1 MHFEYNTENNNK
13 LIDLMIRGNDK
24 RRSKIYKSF
33 MGSNRTNDRRE
44 GIP

>member
-1 MHFEYNTENNNK
+1 
-13 LIDLMIRGNDK
+13 MISGKDK

-33 MGSNRTNDRRE
+33 VGSNRMNGRSD